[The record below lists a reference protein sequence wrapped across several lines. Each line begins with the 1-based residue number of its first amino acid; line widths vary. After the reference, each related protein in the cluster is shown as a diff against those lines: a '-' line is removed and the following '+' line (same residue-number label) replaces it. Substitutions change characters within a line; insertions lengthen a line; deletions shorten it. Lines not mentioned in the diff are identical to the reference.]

1 MRVLCGGPRRKALKF
16 VLPTG
21 NENRLQIVGKDA
33 ILKGIMDV
41 NRPRMKKLE
50 EI

>member
-1 MRVLCGGPRRKALKF
+1 MRF
-16 VLPTG
+16 VRLTG

-33 ILKGIMDV
+33 ILKGIMNV